1 MSLQFG
7 RISCPGI
14 SGKRRNRV
22 KGWDDKMDGESKKTI
37 LIVDDVEMNCK
48 MLSVIL
54 SEKYHTLEADNGKT
68 AMEVLKEAQEPVS
81 LILLDIIMPVMD
93 GFQFLKWIQSAEAYR
108 NIPIIFVTSE
118 TYEENILGGI
128 KMGVRDVIAKP
139 YNPDLVLKRVDNL
152 ILLSEHAKGKE
163 KNPSLHGEEAVPQR
177 PLSNT
182 ALIVDDIG
190 INRAIIKNALTEEY
204 KSLEASNGKE
214 ALEILEKQGDK
225 IAVVLLDIIMP
236 VMDGYVFMQEAK
248 RQHLLKNIPVIA
260 ITSEDSPLKLDRLM
274 NLGICEIIQKPFT
287 PSVVKNRIDYMVKLQ
302 RCTK

>member
-1 MSLQFG
+1 
-7 RISCPGI
+7 
-14 SGKRRNRV
+14 
-22 KGWDDKMDGESKKTI
+22 MDGESKKTI

-68 AMEVLKEAQEPVS
+68 AMEVLEEAQEPVS

-139 YNPDLVLKRVDNL
+139 YNPELVLKRVDNL
-152 ILLSEHAKGKE
+152 ILLSEHAEGNE
-163 KNPSLHGEEAVPQR
+163 KNPIPRGGEAAPQR

-204 KSLEASNGKE
+204 KSLEAANGKE
-214 ALEILEKQGDK
+214 ALEILEKQLSL
-225 IAVVLLDIIMP
+225 IHI
-236 VMDGYVFMQEAK
+236 
-248 RQHLLKNIPVIA
+248 
-260 ITSEDSPLKLDRLM
+260 
-274 NLGICEIIQKPFT
+274 
-287 PSVVKNRIDYMVKLQ
+287 
-302 RCTK
+302 